1 MFKLKLIHSTRMP
14 IMYVFLSIIKLESE
28 FTNDNRLHHTAISS
42 HLKPGSQVSAD
53 SDLPS
58 WTTLSIDMSSDE
70 AEDASAPDSKATTP
84 DLEPHFNKKTTTFV
98 QDQTRPQV

>member
-1 MFKLKLIHSTRMP
+1 MLKLKLIHSIRLP
-14 IMYVFLSIIKLESE
+14 IMYVSLLIIKLEPE
-28 FTNDNRLHHTAISS
+28 FINGNRLHHTAIGS
-42 HLKPGSQVSAD
+42 HPKPGSQVSAN

-58 WTTLSIDMSSDE
+58 WTTLSIDMFSDE